1 MSVSPKKL
9 TPEQLRAEAEA
20 AAGLPSLMLSA
31 ERLAAALTA
40 GAHGQR
46 RAGPGEDFWQYRPA
60 TSGDTAR
67 SIDWR
72 RSARSDGQFV
82 RDREAEVSQSASI
95 WVSAAAGMDYA
106 GGADRPPKRARA
118 DLLALALTM
127 ALLAGGERVALAGD
141 PPRPGRFQAER
152 IAQLLVA
159 RTALAGDEDVPPAQ
173 ALRPGQ
179 RVILF
184 DDFLGDPLPVLDY
197 LSRAAGMGVR
207 GALMQV
213 LDPDEEVFPWTGA
226 VLFRSV
232 SGALKH
238 DTRDAGGL
246 REAYLARLAERRELL
261 GRAALNASWHF
272 GTHDTLA
279 APAQA
284 LLWLWSVLEG

>member
-1 MSVSPKKL
+1 MS
-9 TPEQLRAEAEA
+9 PERLPPAELRARAEA
-20 AAGLPSLMLSA
+20 AA
-31 ERLAAALTA
+31 AALPPLVLARGPIAATVA
-40 GAHGQR
+40 PGGHGLR
-46 RAGPGEDFWQYRPA
+46 RPGQGEDFWQYRPA
-60 TSGDTAR
+60 TTGDTAR

-82 RDREAEVSQSASI
+82 RDREAEVPQSASI
-95 WVSAAAGMDYA
+95 WVSAAAGMDYS
-106 GGADRPPKRARA
+106 GGANRPSKRARA
-118 DLLALALTM
+118 DLLALALSM
-127 ALLAGGERVALAGD
+127 ALLDGGERVALAGD

-152 IAQLLVA
+152 IAQSLVS
-159 RTALAGDEDVPPAQ
+159 RPPLAGDDDAPPAQ

-184 DDFLGDPLPVLDY
+184 DDFLGDPQPVLDY
-197 LSRAAGMGVR
+197 LNRAAGMGVR

-213 LDPDEEVFPWTGA
+213 LDPDEEGFPWTGA
-226 VLFRSV
+226 VLFRSA

-272 GTHDTLA
+272 GTHDTVA

>member
-118 DLLALALTM
+118 DLLALAFGRLSSGVGSEQFDTF
-127 ALLAGGERVALAGD
+127 ATLNGSVQEAIARRARQLGHERAAA
-141 PPRPGRFQAER
+141 QAE
-152 IAQLLVA
+152 
-159 RTALAGDEDVPPAQ
+159 
-173 ALRPGQ
+173 
-179 RVILF
+179 
-184 DDFLGDPLPVLDY
+184 
-197 LSRAAGMGVR
+197 
-207 GALMQV
+207 
-213 LDPDEEVFPWTGA
+213 
-226 VLFRSV
+226 
-232 SGALKH
+232 
-238 DTRDAGGL
+238 
-246 REAYLARLAERRELL
+246 
-261 GRAALNASWHF
+261 
-272 GTHDTLA
+272 TLA
-279 APAQA
+279 QRSSAPGSA
-284 LLWLWSVLEG
+284 